1 MHLALKAVY
10 KCSHISYL
18 HRAELSL
25 IQSLSMS
32 NFFLRNIWT
41 RLATMQRQ
49 QYIHKCSRSAP
60 GYGVIALH
68 MCCNPRRS
76 AGKVGSKVRQPWGHH
91 GPNHFCVVVPYLSSS
106 LLFHFIL
113 SSLSIIE
120 MWNIVTVLPVCL
132 FFFIRHEIKNPTL
145 QLLVSIALDLKK
157 EGEKKRKWTKLASHE
172 SLTGSL
178 FCLMNVINA

>member
-132 FFFIRHEIKNPTL
+132 FFYPPWNQKSHPSVTRINCTG
-145 QLLVSIALDLKK
+145 S
-157 EGEKKRKWTKLASHE
+157 KKRRGKK
-172 SLTGSL
+172 GSEPSWL
-178 FCLMNVINA
+178 LMNL